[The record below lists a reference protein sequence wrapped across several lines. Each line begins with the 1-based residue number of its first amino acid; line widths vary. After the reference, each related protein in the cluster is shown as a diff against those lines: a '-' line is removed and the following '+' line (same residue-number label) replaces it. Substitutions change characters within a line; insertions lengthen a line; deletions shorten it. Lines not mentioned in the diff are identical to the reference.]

1 MNLKKFFEGE
11 KFFCHMWSALV
22 GGLLGRLGEGLECPS
37 VWFPKAG
44 PPPPHQRVRKQQ
56 QSMVLLWPGLL
67 SASEG
72 ASWEVLHCTVLQM
85 GTCSPLVQ
93 TVIHSDVV
101 TVTHLSLL
109 RLNFLS

>member
-44 PPPPHQRVRKQQ
+44 PPPPTPTGQEAAAEHGPAVA
-56 QSMVLLWPGLL
+56 WF
-67 SASEG
+67 
-72 ASWEVLHCTVLQM
+72 T
-85 GTCSPLVQ
+85 
-93 TVIHSDVV
+93 I
-101 TVTHLSLL
+101 SL
-109 RLNFLS
+109 